1 MDKSTMLAYINHV
14 RHAPNIC
21 VSYVHCGKM
30 RFLFGQFLKIHK
42 NPWEKQIDD
51 RRIDLS
57 FH

>member
-1 MDKSTMLAYINHV
+1 MLAYINHV

-21 VSYVHCGKM
+21 VSYIHCGKM